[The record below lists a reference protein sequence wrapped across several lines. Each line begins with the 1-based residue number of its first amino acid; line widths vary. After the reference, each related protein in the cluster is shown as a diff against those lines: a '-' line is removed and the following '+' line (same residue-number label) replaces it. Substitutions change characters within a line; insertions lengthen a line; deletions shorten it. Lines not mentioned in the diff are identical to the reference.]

1 MFAHPPRSASNSL
14 HIPHEVRALLTAL
27 HLQKPDMTL
36 LKALSDHEWR
46 SLLAFCDISHLTLP
60 LALLPSKGLRH
71 WVVKRLDTNLAD
83 NALRFE
89 SVKGTYREAAE
100 ALAKAGVEHIVIKGF
115 TQAPEYVAK
124 ASLRAQTDIDLFC
137 PPETIEA
144 AQAALQAIGYR
155 PDDKTN
161 FSRADHGPTLARL
174 GDWHWRG
181 NPFDAEMPLGIELHF
196 CLWNEHVSLLRI
208 PEVTLFWKRR
218 MTRQV
223 DGLSFPCLNPIDQ
236 LGHLALHILRNLF
249 KADWVVHHVRELAV
263 FLHSHA
269 NNETFWQSWSET
281 HSPSLRSL
289 EAIAF
294 YHARAWFGCQLHP
307 QVEREIAGLPTARRS
322 WLQRFSCS
330 ALEVTNKDSLW
341 LHLSL
346 LSSRREKWKILRQTL
361 IPARVVTIRSPIVGM
376 RNKRLA
382 SSGDHPWLQYIAYL
396 LSRSASHGRANL
408 TALTRGLRWYLSRHH
423 TFRPAKV
430 ITEVGAPGSTA
441 TSGRVSRHL

>member
-1 MFAHPPRSASNSL
+1 MFAHPPGTASDSP
-14 HIPHEVRALLTAL
+14 HIPREVTALLTAL

-36 LKALSDHEWR
+36 LKTLSDHEWR
-46 SLLAFCDISHLTLP
+46 SLLAFCDTSHLTLA
-60 LALLPSKGLRH
+60 LALLPTNGFPI

-89 SVKGTYREAAE
+89 SVKATYREAAE
-100 ALAKAGVEHIVIKGF
+100 ALVKAGVEHIVIKGF

-124 ASLRAQTDIDLFC
+124 PSFRAQADIDLFC

-144 AQAALQAIGYR
+144 ARAALQAIGYR

-174 GDWHWRG
+174 DTWRWRG
-181 NPFDAEMPLGIELHF
+181 NRFDPEMPLGIELHF

-208 PEVTLFWKRR
+208 PEVTLFWERR

-223 DGLSFPCLNPIDQ
+223 DGLSFPCLNPIDH
-236 LGHLALHILRNLF
+236 LGHLALHILRDLF

-269 NNETFWQSWSET
+269 NNEAFWQSWNAT
-281 HSPSLRSL
+281 HSPSLRSF

-294 YHARAWFGCQLHP
+294 YHAHAWFGCQLHP
-307 QVEREIAGLPTARRS
+307 QVEREIASLPTARQS
-322 WLQRFSCS
+322 WLQRFSGS

-341 LHLSL
+341 LHLGFF
-346 LSSRREKWKILRQTL
+346 SSRREKWKILRQTL
-361 IPARVVTIRSPIVGM
+361 IPAHVVTIRSPIVGM
-376 RNKRLA
+376 RKKRLEP

-423 TFRPAKV
+423 PFRPAGA
-430 ITEVGAPGSTA
+430 TNEVRAAESAATTAGRGS
-441 TSGRVSRHL
+441 